1 MRLSKF
7 PKEKIKN
14 LNYVLYEHDHK
25 YLVTRNPAEFKDF
38 KAPVDLLVNEDLY
51 KNALGVFCQSQ
62 VHKKAILANMDLDNV
77 INLGSSLWSE
87 EFLGSVE
94 KIPIKKTK
102 KAAIIN
108 DSNPIKQQQ
117 KAELFCKKNNIEYDV
132 IEAPTPVELARKLAE
147 YEFLVF
153 FPA

>member
-1 MRLSKF
+1 MTKFVFIADYFVEEYSGGAELVNEELIKTLTKKGHNVDKIRSQDVTVEFLQNNSDKYFILSNFMRLSKF

-62 VHKKAILANMDLDNV
+62 VHKKAILAMWIV
-77 INLGSSLWSE
+77 TG
-87 EFLGSVE
+87 
-94 KIPIKKTK
+94 
-102 KAAIIN
+102 
-108 DSNPIKQQQ
+108 KQH
-117 KAELFCKKNNIEYDV
+117 N
-132 IEAPTPVELARKLAE
+132 
-147 YEFLVF
+147 
-153 FPA
+153 